1 MNIIIFLVIFI
12 NILIIFKLIKFHRF
26 LTCPHLTIF
35 LFGYVFYM
43 LLYPLLYITNLV
55 PHVYSDSDML
65 YSVLVSTIGVLAFYL
80 SYSLILV
87 PKREIKF
94 NRDINRGLRTLA
106 SNYKN
111 AFVLVFI
118 IIVIQF
124 AFSKYIN
131 YGIII
136 STLMLFGMSSKN
148 IKSNYFYL
156 FIALLVIVIFVTLSS
171 TGRRDLVSSLIIW
184 SVVAAN
190 LNRSSTFVDIK
201 YSFFIFLIGST
212 ALIYITLARSFG
224 ASVDVFTNL
233 PRVFLT
239 YQGIIGGLLV
249 LADFAIAYDNYLQI
263 IKNVKVD
270 GFIGLQSFY
279 KLFLVPIPRELF
291 GDKPLD
297 VQMLIVEAGYA
308 RNIYAGGTSQSLTL
322 IGELF
327 WNYGILTVFFGMLIF
342 GFYARCMDIFFKN
355 HLGQK

>member
-190 LNRSSTFVDIK
+190 LNRS
-201 YSFFIFLIGST
+201 
-212 ALIYITLARSFG
+212 R
-224 ASVDVFTNL
+224 
-233 PRVFLT
+233 
-239 YQGIIGGLLV
+239 
-249 LADFAIAYDNYLQI
+249 
-263 IKNVKVD
+263 
-270 GFIGLQSFY
+270 
-279 KLFLVPIPRELF
+279 
-291 GDKPLD
+291 
-297 VQMLIVEAGYA
+297 
-308 RNIYAGGTSQSLTL
+308 
-322 IGELF
+322 
-327 WNYGILTVFFGMLIF
+327 
-342 GFYARCMDIFFKN
+342 
-355 HLGQK
+355 HL